1 MTDVINCINCQCK
14 EIIQLYKDNYIQSL
28 VELFNLYN
36 EITSFYNDKINNIVI
51 PAHNNMRVETDKYIK
66 NEYIKLRSLC
76 IEEVLGFINDV
87 IHNANEQ

>member
-1 MTDVINCINCQCK
+1 MTDVINCINYQCRN
-14 EIIQLYKDNYIQSL
+14 IIKLHKDNYIQSL

-66 NEYIKLRSLC
+66 NEYIKLRGLC